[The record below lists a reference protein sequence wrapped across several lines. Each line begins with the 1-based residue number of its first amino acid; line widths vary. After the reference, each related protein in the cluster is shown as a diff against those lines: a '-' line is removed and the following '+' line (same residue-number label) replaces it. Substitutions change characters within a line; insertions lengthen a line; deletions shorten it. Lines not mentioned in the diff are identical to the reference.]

1 MGRFANALEE
11 FKFREGMK
19 AEVLQRQINSLGY
32 DIAITSL
39 TTIDS
44 KVTTQ
49 KFFQLPPAEYFPIRV
64 GIGAW
69 SDQIT
74 TYRDFS
80 IADEFETG
88 IVNVAGGNTRLANA
102 DAAVDSLTIKVFDW
116 AKSNSW
122 SLIELQKAAKSGN
135 WDLITSKMKSRKKNW
150 DLGIQRIAFLGADG
164 QNGTG
169 GNCFGLLNQPGVTVN
184 TTVITAPIS
193 GLSVSALKTFCQQ
206 VVEAFRS
213 NCNRTA
219 YPKVFA
225 IPESDYNGMAS
236 QASADFPIKSVKEVL
251 EETFKTICMDPQFK
265 ILPCAY
271 GDSAFR
277 ISSGFSAP
285 TIVGKQVYS
294 LHTMDDESIRMDIP
308 VDYTTTLPNSIDN
321 FGFQSAAYGE
331 FTGVLAY
338 RPLEQLLF
346 QY

>member
-1 MGRFANALEE
+1 MRFLNAIEE
-11 FKFREGMK
+11 FKFLEGRK
-19 AEVLQRQINSLGY
+19 ADALQRQLNSLGY
-32 DIAITSL
+32 DISITSL
-39 TTIDS
+39 TTIAD
-44 KVTTQ
+44 KVTEQ
-49 KFFQLPPAEYFPIRV
+49 KFFQIPPAEYFPIRV
-64 GIGAW
+64 GQGAW

-88 IVNVAGGNTRLANA
+88 IVNVAGGNMRIANA
-102 DAAVDSLTIKVFDW
+102 DAAVDSLTIKVYDW

-122 SLIELQKAAKSGN
+122 SLIELNKAAKSGN

-164 QNGTG
+164 QNSTG

-184 TTVITAPIS
+184 TTAITSPIS
-193 GLSVSALKTFCQQ
+193 GLSTSALKTICQDLI
-206 VVEAFRS
+206 EDFRS
-213 NCNRTA
+213 NCNRSA
-219 YPKVFA
+219 WPKIFA
-225 IPESDYNGMAS
+225 VPESDYNGMAS
-236 QASADFPIKSVKEVL
+236 QSSPDFPIKSVLQVL
-251 EETFKTICMDPQFK
+251 EETFKIITRDDQFK

-277 ISSGFSAP
+277 VSSVLSAP
-285 TIVGKQVYS
+285 TITGKQVYS